1 MYTKT
6 CFSLTGNTITEIGA
20 AYIHGPSEENPL
32 FCLARDYGLLPP
44 EALTP
49 KNQAV
54 DVDEDPPLV
63 PNWFSSSGDQT

>member
-20 AYIHGPSEENPL
+20 AYIHGPTEKNPL

-44 EALTP
+44 EALNP
-49 KNQAV
+49 ENQAV

-63 PNWFSSSGDQT
+63 PNWFSSSGHQR